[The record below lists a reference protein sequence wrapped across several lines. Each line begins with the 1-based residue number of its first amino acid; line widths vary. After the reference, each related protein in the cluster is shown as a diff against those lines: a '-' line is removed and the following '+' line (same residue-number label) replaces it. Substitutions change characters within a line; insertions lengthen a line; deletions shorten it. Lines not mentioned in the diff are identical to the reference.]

1 MKFNIEDYLNSLP
14 LNTRIIDVS
23 GRGLIYLPDL
33 SNFINLKKLYCAYN
47 NLTKLPPLNENL
59 EILSCSHNFLKCLP
73 PLNQKLKTLD
83 CSFNNLYE
91 LPFLNESLKIL
102 NCSYNC
108 LCDLPSLNNN
118 LKQLYCQYNKINELP
133 ELNINLRQLNCAHNK
148 LTKLPNLN
156 IKLEELTCIENNI
169 KWLPPI
175 NNYLYYIYF
184 DIEIYNYNIY
194 NNNPYSQCFV
204 IKILKK
210 FRYTYYAVKFKQQFK
225 RWLWEKVREPKI
237 MKKFHPDY
245 LNELKETDDLEVFLN
260 EWVNK

>member
-33 SNFINLKKLYCAYN
+33 SRFTELKRLRCDYN
-47 NLTKLPPLNENL
+47 NLTELPLLNSNLVYLSCAYNKLTFLPP
-59 EILSCSHNFLKCLP
+59 
-73 PLNQKLKTLD
+73 
-83 CSFNNLYE
+83 
-91 LPFLNESLKIL
+91 
-102 NCSYNC
+102 
-108 LCDLPSLNNN
+108 LNNN
-118 LKQLYCQYNKINELP
+118 LKQLNCQHNKINELP
-133 ELNINLRQLNCAHNK
+133 ELNFNLRQLNCAHNK

-169 KWLPPI
+169 KWIPPI

-184 DIEIYNYNIY
+184 DIEIYNCNLYNH
-194 NNNPYSQCFV
+194 NPYSQCFV
-204 IKILKK
+204 IKILQK
-210 FRYTYYAVKFKQQFK
+210 FRYTYYAVKFKQKFK

-245 LNELKETDDLEVFLN
+245 LNELKETDDLEVFLD